1 MKPGALRY
9 VFSEKIRNT
18 KSVAEM
24 NNWIGPNL
32 AEIQDK
38 NMFHCSTQ
46 ELIIKR
52 VPLSFKPLKT
62 LLRTIKF

>member
-46 ELIIKR
+46 
-52 VPLSFKPLKT
+52 T
-62 LLRTIKF
+62 GRTILLLKEDCKT